1 MTIFRCSERIFG
13 YDPVKVELLLHS
25 VSLNIISLI
34 IGGLSKMQPYTEGL
48 LSHASETFWEC
59 LQ

>member
-13 YDPVKVELLLHS
+13 YDPVEVELLLHS

-34 IGGLSKMQPYTEGL
+34 IGGL
-48 LSHASETFWEC
+48 
-59 LQ
+59 